1 MTTDALLPLREK
13 IVATAR
19 TLIAREAISPA
30 HLANISIRLPDTEA
44 MLLTSGGWIT
54 DMTTDD
60 IAVVGFDGTV
70 RAGHLPGGTFE
81 IVEMHSKVYERR
93 GDIGA
98 IIHTH
103 SPHATAFAI
112 ANQPIP
118 CVYEAMARF
127 DMHDGVPVAPYAPRG
142 SKESVANI
150 LGVIGPKTRC
160 VLLQNHG
167 ILAFGDTIEMATLMA
182 LVLEEAAHMAILAR
196 TLGGA
201 TVIPEDQAFYALQ
214 RTREYAD
221 KVFVAADGD
230 SR

>member
-1 MTTDALLPLREK
+1 MSFPDYLPLRQK
-13 IVATAR
+13 IVKTAR
-19 TLIAREAISPA
+19 TLIEREAISPA
-30 HLANISIRLPDTEA
+30 HMSNISIRIPNEPM

-60 IAVVGFDGTV
+60 MALVGFDSSV
-70 RAGHLPGGTFE
+70 RTGSLPGGTFE
-81 IVEMHSKVYERR
+81 IVEMHSRVYEKRP
-93 GDIGA
+93 DIGA

-103 SPHATAFAI
+103 SPYATAWAI
-112 ANQPIP
+112 ANRPLP

-142 SKESVANI
+142 SKESVTNI
-150 LGVIGPKTRC
+150 LTAIGPKTRC

-167 ILAFGDTIEMATLMA
+167 ILAFGEDIEMATRMA
-182 LVLEEAAHMAILAR
+182 LILEEAAHMAILAE

-201 TVIPEDQAFYALQ
+201 TVIPEDQAYYALQ

-221 KVFVAADGD
+221 KVFTAADGE
-230 SR
+230 